1 MFSIVRAAGFAAAA
15 IGAALAPTLADP
27 SIAFAGDSSQLA
39 AATYIDHATTQIDW
53 SAPQANELQ
62 ALPATSQ
69 DPDPVQ
75 PVGEH
80 AIASVSGTPALAD
93 EAEEKHIPR
102 QLSSLVDAYARTDVA
117 DNDMECLAGAIY
129 FESKGEPLAGQLAV
143 AEVIINRSQ
152 SGKYP
157 RSLCGVVKQPSQFS
171 FVRGGR
177 IPHIPRDSAH
187 WRKAVAIA
195 HIAMNDLAD
204 SPAPRALS
212 FHATRVSPNW
222 NMTRVAR
229 VGNHV
234 FYR

>member
-1 MFSIVRAAGFAAAA
+1 MFSIVRAAGFAAAV

-27 SIAFAGDSSQLA
+27 SLAFGGETTQAA
-39 AATYIDHATTQIDW
+39 AATYIDHATAQIDPT
-53 SAPQANELQ
+53 APQANELQ
-62 ALPATSQ
+62 AFPETSQ
-69 DPDPVQ
+69 DPDPVE
-75 PVGEH
+75 PVAQH
-80 AIASVSGTPALAD
+80 AVATVTETPSPLVKT
-93 EAEEKHIPR
+93 EEKQVPR

-117 DNDMECLAGAIY
+117 DSDMECLAGAIY

-177 IPHIPRDSAH
+177 IPAIPRDSAH

-195 HIAMNDLAD
+195 HIAVNDLAD
-204 SPAPRALS
+204 SPAPQALS

-222 NMTRVAR
+222 NMKRVAR